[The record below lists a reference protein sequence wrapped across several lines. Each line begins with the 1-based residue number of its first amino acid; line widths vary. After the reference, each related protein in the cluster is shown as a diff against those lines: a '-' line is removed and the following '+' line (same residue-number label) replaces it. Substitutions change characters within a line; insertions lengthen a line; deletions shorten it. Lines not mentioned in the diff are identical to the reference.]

1 MTIVRGIYSAASGML
16 VESTRMDVTSNNL
29 ANVDTAGFQKQVAH
43 IYSFPDTPI
52 SRVYQGQRQV
62 IGRLGTGALVEGS
75 YTSFAPGS
83 LKTTENP
90 LDMAIVGEG
99 FFTIETSEG
108 PRYTRDGRFTIDPT
122 GYLTTLD
129 GNLVRGESGRIY
141 VGEAEE
147 VLLNEEGDI
156 FIDGEVVDKLLLVQ
170 FADAQGLARRGANL
184 YEALPEA
191 GNATISEAKLAPGV
205 IEMANVNVV
214 REMVDLIKIQRA
226 YEANQKVVQAYDETL
241 GKLNDL

>member
-1 MTIVRGIYSAASGML
+1 MRIVRGIYTAASGML
-16 VESTRMDVTSNNL
+16 MESTRMDVTGNNL
-29 ANVDTAGFQKQVAH
+29 ANVDTVGFQKQVAH
-43 IYSFPDTPI
+43 VYSYPDAPI

-62 IGRLGTGALVEGS
+62 IGRLGTGAWVEGS
-75 YTSFAPGS
+75 HTSFAPGS

-90 LDMAIVGEG
+90 LDLAIVGEG
-99 FFTIETSEG
+99 FFAIDSPQG
-108 PRYTRDGRFTIDPT
+108 PRFTRDGRFTINLD
-122 GYLTTLD
+122 GYLTTLN
-129 GNLVRGESGRIY
+129 GNLVQGEAGPIY

-147 VLLNEEGDI
+147 VLFNEEGEI
-156 FIDGEVVDKLLLVQ
+156 FIDGEVADRLLLMS
-170 FADAQGLARRGANL
+170 FDNLQGLARSGANM

-191 GNATISEAKLAPGV
+191 GDAFVIETRVAPGV

-241 GKLNDL
+241 GKLNDV